1 MHDDSALAVVSRYVV
16 DLQSA
21 LARVDAGQLA
31 RVVGDLVEAIRGR
44 RKIIIAG
51 NGGSATTASH
61 MASDLSAASRFGA
74 SVIVAL
80 PDNIARLTAIAN
92 DFSYEDVFARQVE
105 AIGQPG
111 DVLVLISVSGD
122 SPNLLAAAAA
132 ARKAGMR
139 SLALLGR
146 PGALLPS
153 MDCSVVLGD
162 GDYGLAEDLH
172 LAVTHMAVRMLRGT
186 HAHRPS

>member
-1 MHDDSALAVVSRYVV
+1 MP
-16 DLQSA
+16 
-21 LARVDAGQLA
+21 GWF
-31 RVVGDLVEAIRGR
+31 
-44 RKIIIAG
+44 
-51 NGGSATTASH
+51 SH

-146 PGALLPS
+146 PSALLPS